1 MIENTNHRHYPK
13 KQFRVK
19 LAYGP
24 YQKGAI
30 IEPTGVYRDM
40 LLSKGL
46 IEPLAPAAAAPSQG
60 ALLEAPVGTL
70 NRRRK

>member
-1 MIENTNHRHYPK
+1 MIDAMNNRQFPK

-30 IEPTGVYRDM
+30 VEPTGVYRDM
-40 LLSKGL
+40 LLSKGI
-46 IEPLAPAAAAPSQG
+46 IEPMPVAAPAPSQG
-60 ALLEAPVGTL
+60 ALLEAAPL